1 MKYAASKLFLSL
13 LVSGTLAACS
23 SSSSDD
29 NNSASEDTLTGVF
42 IDSAVQ
48 GLEFETATQSGTT
61 NATGEFQYLSGEII
75 TFSIGTMVLPSATGA
90 EMITPIELA
99 AGTTDSEATAT
110 NIARLLQSLDEDG
123 DPTNGIVI
131 PAGAAD
137 IAVPID
143 FDVSITD
150 FENNPDV
157 INIVANSGSTN
168 VVLISA
174 EAATAH
180 LLASISPDTGG
191 SLGPDGFWESA
202 GDFVLITENGSNNY
216 AVIFYDLEAT
226 GTIDECYTTREGTLE
241 LLMDSL
247 YLLSSQGQS
256 VQVVISRTDN
266 SLGVV
271 PLGSFN
277 LETTLVPSDLILC
290 A

>member
-1 MKYAASKLFLSL
+1 MKSTGSRTHPNTHTFTETMKYAASKLFLSL

-157 INIVANSGSTN
+157 INICLLYTSPSPRDRQKSRMPS
-168 VVLISA
+168 SA
-174 EAATAH
+174 
-180 LLASISPDTGG
+180 
-191 SLGPDGFWESA
+191 
-202 GDFVLITENGSNNY
+202 
-216 AVIFYDLEAT
+216 
-226 GTIDECYTTREGTLE
+226 
-241 LLMDSL
+241 
-247 YLLSSQGQS
+247 
-256 VQVVISRTDN
+256 
-266 SLGVV
+266 
-271 PLGSFN
+271 
-277 LETTLVPSDLILC
+277 
-290 A
+290 